1 MAWLRDRI
9 RGAPDRPSGDAELVE
24 RLRAGDEDA
33 FMDLVEQLGPTMLR
47 IARMHVRDRATAEEV
62 VQETWL
68 AVLEGISRFEGRS
81 ALRSWIFRILAN
93 RARTRAQREARTQP
107 FSSLEEEGD
116 GPTVDPSRFLPDDH
130 PQWPGHWS
138 APPSPWADARLMAGE
153 TLALAQRAIDALPPR
168 QKQVI
173 LLRDV
178 EGCSPEEVCEAL
190 GLSDGNQRVLL
201 HRARA
206 AVRATLETQMEKPR

>member
-1 MAWLRDRI
+1 MAEEAVQPEELSLVSALR
-9 RGAPDRPSGDAELVE
+9 E
-24 RLRAGDEDA
+24 GDESA
-33 FMDLVEQLGPTMLR
+33 FLEIVSRYHASMIRVAQVFVQGP
-47 IARMHVRDRATAEEV
+47 AVAEEV

-107 FSSLEEEGD
+107 FSSMEEESD

-153 TLALAQRAIDALPPR
+153 TLALAQRAIDALPPK

-206 AVRATLETQMEKPR
+206 AVRATLEAQMENLR

>member
-1 MAWLRDRI
+1 MGEATVQPEELSLVSALR
-9 RGAPDRPSGDAELVE
+9 E
-24 RLRAGDEDA
+24 GDESA
-33 FMDLVEQLGPTMLR
+33 FLEIVGRYHASMLR
-47 IARMHVRDRATAEEV
+47 VAQVFVQTPALAEEV

-107 FSSLEEEGD
+107 FSSLEEEDD
-116 GPTVDPSRFLPDDH
+116 GPTVDPARFLPDDH
-130 PQWPGHWS
+130 PRWPGHWS
-138 APPSPWADARLMAGE
+138 APPSPWADARLMATE
-153 TLALAQRAIDALPPR
+153 TLALAQRAIDALPAK

-206 AVRATLETQMEKPR
+206 AVRAALESHLEKPR

>member
-1 MAWLRDRI
+1 MGEAAVQPEELSLVSALR
-9 RGAPDRPSGDAELVE
+9 E
-24 RLRAGDEDA
+24 GDESA
-33 FMDLVEQLGPTMLR
+33 FLEIVGRYHASMLR
-47 IARMHVRDRATAEEV
+47 VAQVFVQTPAVAEEV

-107 FSSLEEEGD
+107 FSSLEEQDD
-116 GPTVDPSRFLPDDH
+116 GPTVDPARFLPEDH

-138 APPSPWADARLMAGE
+138 APPSPWADAQLMTGE
-153 TLALAQRAIDALPPR
+153 TLALAQRAIDALPSR

-206 AVRATLETQMEKPR
+206 AVRAALESYLEKPR

>member
-1 MAWLRDRI
+1 MGEAAVQPEELSLVSALR
-9 RGAPDRPSGDAELVE
+9 E
-24 RLRAGDEDA
+24 GDESA
-33 FMDLVEQLGPTMLR
+33 FLEIVGRYHASMLR
-47 IARMHVRDRATAEEV
+47 VAQVFVQSPAVAEEV

-107 FSSLEEEGD
+107 FSSLEEQDG
-116 GPTVDPSRFLPDDH
+116 GPTVDPARFLPDDH

-138 APPSPWADARLMAGE
+138 APPAPWADARLMAAE
-153 TLALAQRAIDALPPR
+153 TLALAQRAIDALPPM

-206 AVRATLETQMEKPR
+206 GVRAALESHLEKPR

>member
-1 MAWLRDRI
+1 MGEAAVLPEELSLVSALR
-9 RGAPDRPSGDAELVE
+9 E
-24 RLRAGDEDA
+24 GDESA
-33 FMDLVEQLGPTMLR
+33 FLEIVGRYHASMLR
-47 IARMHVRDRATAEEV
+47 VAQVFVHSPAVAEEV

-107 FSSLEEEGD
+107 FSSLEDEDD
-116 GPTVDPSRFLPDDH
+116 GPTVDPARFLPEDH

-138 APPSPWADARLMAGE
+138 APPSPWADARLMARE
-153 TLALAQRAIDALPPR
+153 TLSMAQRAIDALPAR

-206 AVRATLETQMEKPR
+206 AVRAALESHLEQPR

>member
-1 MAWLRDRI
+1 MGEAAVLPEELSLVSALRD
-9 RGAPDRPSGDAELVE
+9 
-24 RLRAGDEDA
+24 GDESA
-33 FMDLVEQLGPTMLR
+33 FLEIVGRYHASMLR
-47 IARMHVRDRATAEEV
+47 IAQVFVHSPAVAEEV

-68 AVLEGISRFEGRS
+68 GVLEGISRFEGRS

-107 FSSLEEEGD
+107 FSSVEEQDD
-116 GPTVDPSRFLPDDH
+116 GPTVDPARFLPDDH
-130 PQWPGHWS
+130 PQWPGHWA
-138 APPSPWADARLMAGE
+138 APPSPWADARLMAAE
-153 TLALAQRAIDALPPR
+153 TLALAQRAIDALPPI

-206 AVRATLETQMEKPR
+206 GVRAALESHLEKPR

>member
-1 MAWLRDRI
+1 MGEAAVLPEELSLVSALRD
-9 RGAPDRPSGDAELVE
+9 
-24 RLRAGDEDA
+24 GDEPA
-33 FMDLVEQLGPTMLR
+33 FLEIVGRYHASMLR
-47 IARMHVRDRATAEEV
+47 IAHAFVHSPAVAEEV

-68 AVLEGISRFEGRS
+68 AVLEGISRFEGHS

-107 FSSLEEEGD
+107 FSSLEDQDD
-116 GPTVDPSRFLPDDH
+116 GPTVDPARFLSDDH
-130 PQWPGHWS
+130 PRWAGHWA
-138 APPSPWADARLMAGE
+138 APPSPWADARLLTAE
-153 TLALAQRAIDALPPR
+153 TLALAQRAIDALPAM

-206 AVRATLETQMEKPR
+206 GVRAALESELEKPR

>member
-1 MAWLRDRI
+1 MGEATVLPEELSLVSALR
-9 RGAPDRPSGDAELVE
+9 E
-24 RLRAGDEDA
+24 GDESA
-33 FMDLVEQLGPTMLR
+33 FLDIVGRYHGSMLR
-47 IARMHVRDRATAEEV
+47 VAQVFVQSPAVAEEV

-68 AVLEGISRFEGRS
+68 AVLEGIARFEGRS
-81 ALRSWIFRILAN
+81 PLRSWIFRILAN

-107 FSSLEEEGD
+107 FSSMEEEGD
-116 GPTVDPSRFLPDDH
+116 GPTVDPARFLPDDH

-138 APPSPWADARLMAGE
+138 AAPSPWADARLMAGE
-153 TLALAQRAIDALPPR
+153 TLALAQRAIDALPSR

-206 AVRATLETQMEKPR
+206 AVRAALESQMEKLR

>member
-1 MAWLRDRI
+1 MGEAQVQPEEVSLVSALR
-9 RGAPDRPSGDAELVE
+9 E
-24 RLRAGDEDA
+24 GDESA
-33 FMDLVEQLGPTMLR
+33 FLEIVGRYHASMLR
-47 IARMHVRDRATAEEV
+47 VAQVFVQTPAVAEEV

-93 RARTRAQREARTQP
+93 RARTRAQREGRTQP
-107 FSSLEEEGD
+107 FSSLEEQDG
-116 GPTVDPSRFLPDDH
+116 GPTVDPARFLPDDH

-206 AVRATLETQMEKPR
+206 AVRAALETYLEKPR

>member
-1 MAWLRDRI
+1 MGEAAVQPEELSLVSALR
-9 RGAPDRPSGDAELVE
+9 E
-24 RLRAGDEDA
+24 GDESA
-33 FMDLVEQLGPTMLR
+33 FLEIVGRYHASMLR
-47 IARMHVRDRATAEEV
+47 VAQVFVQSPAVAEEV

-68 AVLEGISRFEGRS
+68 AVLEGIARFEGRS

-107 FSSLEEEGD
+107 FSSLEDEDD
-116 GPTVDPSRFLPDDH
+116 GPTVDPARFQPDDH

-168 QKQVI
+168 QKQVV

-206 AVRATLETQMEKPR
+206 AVRAALESHLEKPR

>member
-1 MAWLRDRI
+1 MGEAAVLPEELSLVSALR
-9 RGAPDRPSGDAELVE
+9 G
-24 RLRAGDEDA
+24 GDESA
-33 FMDLVEQLGPTMLR
+33 FLEIVGRYHASMLR
-47 IARMHVRDRATAEEV
+47 IALAFVHSPALAEEV

-81 ALRSWIFRILAN
+81 ALRSSIFRILAN
-93 RARTRAQREARTQP
+93 RARTRAQREARTRP
-107 FSSLEEEGD
+107 FSSLEEEDD
-116 GPTVDPSRFLPDDH
+116 GPTVDPARFLPEDH
-130 PQWPGHWS
+130 PQWPGHWA
-138 APPSPWADARLMAGE
+138 APPSPWPDARLMAAE
-153 TLALAQRAIDALPPR
+153 TRALAQRAIDALPPM

-178 EGCSPEEVCEAL
+178 EGCSAEEVCEAL

-206 AVRATLETQMEKPR
+206 GVRGALESSLEKPR

>member
-1 MAWLRDRI
+1 MGEATVLPEELSLVSALR
-9 RGAPDRPSGDAELVE
+9 E
-24 RLRAGDEDA
+24 GDESA
-33 FMDLVEQLGPTMLR
+33 FLDIVGRYHGSMLR
-47 IARMHVRDRATAEEV
+47 VAQVFVQSPAVAEEV

-68 AVLEGISRFEGRS
+68 AVLEGIARFEGRS
-81 ALRSWIFRILAN
+81 PLRSWIFRILAN

-107 FSSLEEEGD
+107 FSSMEEEGD
-116 GPTVDPSRFLPDDH
+116 GPTVDPARFLPDDH

-153 TLALAQRAIDALPPR
+153 TLALAQRAIDALPSR

-206 AVRATLETQMEKPR
+206 TVRAALESQMEKLR